1 VRAQTRN
8 GCDYDPF
15 EHCDFKEDV
24 DPDVDYEEGWNWH
37 HLQLDFKE
45 DQHNQRGIAVA
56 KEEGCNR
63 ISVAIPIASG
73 SGITRGVSLAVTVPG
88 NDPPVTSGLLEV

>member
-8 GCDYDPF
+8 GCDHDSC
-15 EHCDFKEDV
+15 EHCSFKEDV
-24 DPDVDYEEGWNWH
+24 DLDVDYEEGRNWH
-37 HLQLDFKE
+37 HLQLDGKE

-63 ISVAIPIASG
+63 ISVAITIASG

>member
-15 EHCDFKEDV
+15 EHCGLKEDV
-24 DPDVDYEEGWNWH
+24 DLDVDYEEGRNWH
-37 HLQLDFKE
+37 HLQRDVKE
-45 DQHNQRGIAVA
+45 DQHNQRGVAVA
-56 KEEGCNR
+56 EEEDFNR
-63 ISVAIPIASG
+63 ISVTITIA

-88 NDPPVTSGLLEV
+88 NDTPVTSDLLEA